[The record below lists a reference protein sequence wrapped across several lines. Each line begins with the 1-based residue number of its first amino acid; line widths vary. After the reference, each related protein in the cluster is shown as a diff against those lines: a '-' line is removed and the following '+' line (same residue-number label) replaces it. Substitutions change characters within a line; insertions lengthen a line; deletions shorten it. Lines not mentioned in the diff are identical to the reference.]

1 LILILKYGFYRAS
14 MPYKD
19 PEKKKQCARKSYH
32 KCKTKEKLEKDRLRM
47 AEKRKDPELNKILQK
62 RSRMNHWKNSMRYWG
77 SWEELDEIYMATE
90 ICPLCNCKLSQENNS
105 FQKSVDHDHFSKY
118 VRDIICKNCN
128 NKRGKV
134 DRNKMFLHLELYR
147 TTNKSN

>member
-1 LILILKYGFYRAS
+1 
-14 MPYKD
+14 MPFKD
-19 PEKKKQCARKSYH
+19 PEKRKKTNREFIRNKTINNPEWAESERIRK
-32 KCKTKEKLEKDRLRM
+32 KELMEK
-47 AEKRKDPELNKILQK
+47 KRKDPEYNKILQK
-62 RSRMNHWKNSMRYWG
+62 RSRMNKWKNSMKYWG
-77 SWEELDEIYMATE
+77 TWEELDEIYMNTE

-128 NKRGKV
+128 NRRGKV

-147 TTNKSN
+147 YFNRQ

>member
-1 LILILKYGFYRAS
+1 MDRRERQKISKRKCYHNKKQNNPEWFESERIRKKELMAEK
-14 MPYKD
+14 MKD
-19 PEKKKQCARKSYH
+19 PEQKKIQ
-32 KCKTKEKLEKDRLRM
+32 
-47 AEKRKDPELNKILQK
+47 QK
-62 RSRMNHWKNSMRYWG
+62 RSRISKWKNTMRYWG
-77 SWEELDEIYMATE
+77 SWEELDEIYMNTE
-90 ICPLCNCKLSQENNS
+90 LCPLCNCKLSQENNS
-105 FQKSVDHDHFSKY
+105 FQKSVDHDHFSLY